1 LKESSFLL
9 NLYGFILHIG
19 SKNIFLL
26 FHPIAEQVTN
36 KPIEGLMVNSPRKW
50 GTNMSTCVEF

>member
-9 NLYGFILHIG
+9 NLYGFKLHIG

-50 GTNMSTCVEF
+50 GTDMST